1 MTLFKNSLDRK
12 SILII
17 DDNIELADSLCEY
30 LGNHGYFTL
39 AAYNVNDA
47 IKKLE
52 NQKFHLIVV
61 DLHLGDQ
68 NGEKII
74 NVIRKDLCGLNMRS
88 PILVCSGHLDSKSLV
103 SLRHYV
109 DDAIIKPF
117 KPHDL
122 LAKAN
127 HWTNLL
133 STKDP
138 TQTQIVSEVK
148 LQVLVIDDN
157 AELAD
162 NICNFLNSD
171 DTYNA
176 LACYNIL
183 DTKLKLGKQ
192 KFDCILMDRHLRQ
205 RESTELIKLLR
216 SDMSLPNHKTPI
228 VVITGDLTDS
238 FVTLLRD
245 DVQGFIRK
253 PLALR
258 ELNNVINF
266 VVSSS

>member
-109 DDAIIKPF
+109 
-117 KPHDL
+117 
-122 LAKAN
+122 
-127 HWTNLL
+127 
-133 STKDP
+133 
-138 TQTQIVSEVK
+138 V
-148 LQVLVIDDN
+148 DDN